1 MVRFLTDK
9 NRLIMNKDEL
19 IKELE
24 RLKAEYKKYS
34 NNTSMNAGYRVAIS
48 DAIETIKKFNY
59 IPCCEQLKDKPK
71 LTFDEYTENFY
82 ICNGFTYESKR
93 TGKLVDVG
101 EITERYR
108 WYSKNL

>member
-1 MVRFLTDK
+1 MEEVIKYL
-9 NRLIMNKDEL
+9 EE
-19 IKELE
+19 IKEHQMNTVQFARSTEPYKLADKA
-24 RLKAEYKKYS
+24 LKAINYS
-34 NNTSMNAGYRVAIS
+34 Q
-48 DAIETIKKFNY
+48 
-59 IPCCEQLKDKPK
+59 CCTQLKDKPK